1 MIDFEYDEYKE
12 RNLEYRTLQYAQDLA
27 ENFVMKWGEF
37 K

>member
-12 RNLEYRTLQYAQDLA
+12 RNLESCTLQYAQDLA